1 MEPMPPAAAPHH
13 GPSSQPLNST
23 KQSPRFTNPFMGEGI
38 CTTMVATQDSAASTA
53 AVTIVLIFLSDI
65 VSFSF
70 CTGAV

>member
-1 MEPMPPAAAPHH
+1 
-13 GPSSQPLNST
+13 
-23 KQSPRFTNPFMGEGI
+23 MGEGI

-53 AVTIVLIFLSDI
+53 AVTMVLIFLSDI